1 MGVAV
6 SLTKRV
12 QVLFSPEEYRRLKDI
27 SRKRKKPVG
36 ELIRSAVRESYEQNK
51 ADLREEA
58 FKKLCS
64 IKLELPD
71 WEELEEEIV
80 KGKIAE

>member
-1 MGVAV
+1 MP
-6 SLTKRV
+6 LTKRV

-27 SRKRKKPVG
+27 SEKREKPVG
-36 ELIRSAVRESYEQNK
+36 ELIRSAVRESYEQK
-51 ADLREEA
+51 ADLKEAA

-64 IKLELPD
+64 IKLDLPD
-71 WEELEEEIV
+71 WEELEEEII